1 MYPRGRRRESLS
13 EMLACPVPDRKPDTC
28 VLKANGATKL
38 TAYGQESDF
47 DRVP

>member
-13 EMLACPVPDRKPDTC
+13 AGFFQFPIGKPDTC

-38 TAYGQESDF
+38 TANGQEYDF